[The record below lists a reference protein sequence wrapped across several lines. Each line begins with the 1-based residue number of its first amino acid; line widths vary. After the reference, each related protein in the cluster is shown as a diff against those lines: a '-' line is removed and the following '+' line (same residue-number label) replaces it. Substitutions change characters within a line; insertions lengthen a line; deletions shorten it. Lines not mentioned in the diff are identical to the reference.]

1 DRNVTGVQ
9 TCALPI
15 YASAQGLDTRD
26 KIEDLERK
34 ADALRRELY
43 AGLTPIQRVQLA
55 RHPQRP
61 YALDYIERI
70 FTQWTELHGDRHF
83 ADDPA
88 VIGGLAFFEEAPVM
102 VIGQQKGRDTRE
114 NLKRQFGMPN
124 PEGYRKAL
132 RLMQTAERFH
142 VP

>member
-83 ADDPA
+83 A
-88 VIGGLAFFEEAPVM
+88 ET
-102 VIGQQKGRDTRE
+102 GRASGRE
-114 NLKRQFGMPN
+114 KW
-124 PEGYRKAL
+124 
-132 RLMQTAERFH
+132 ERRW
-142 VP
+142 